1 MPTETALTGKTDQ
14 VSSDGLLSQ
23 IVLIFLHILHD
34 TQQEIDNLKFS
45 ISVLKKKNQILF
57 FLNKEILTCP
67 NSIQKNKS
75 FVSNISNIF
84 IRHKRVTFLFLP

>member
-45 ISVLKKKNQILF
+45 ISVLKKKIKFCF
-57 FLNKEILTCP
+57 F
-67 NSIQKNKS
+67 
-75 FVSNISNIF
+75 
-84 IRHKRVTFLFLP
+84 